1 MNGLTVMLIAFV
13 ALGFGYFIYSKW
25 LEKTWGIDP
34 KQPTPAV
41 KNAGGDYAPA
51 SKWTVA
57 AHQFTSITGAG
68 PVTGPIIAAMFGWLP
83 ALLWMLIGGVFFGAV
98 QDFGS
103 LYASVKNGGKSI
115 GAIIEDYVGRT
126 GRQLFLL
133 FCWLFT
139 LLVIAAFGDMVAAT
153 FNGFSKTGDLQVPN
167 AAAASISMIYMV
179 GAVLFGLFIKYVKPN
194 SGVQFIVGLVLMVLM
209 VWAGIAYPIYADA
222 NTWRYIVF
230 IYLFAASVMPMWLL
244 KQPRDYL
251 SAYLL
256 IGMIICGVLGVFIKN
271 PTLNMPAVT
280 GFTVKNMD
288 LFPILFVTIACGA
301 VSGFHSLVSSGTS
314 SKMISNEKDMRLV
327 GYGSMCAEVV
337 LGIVSL
343 VVVCAAATN
352 GALPAGTPFQ
362 TFSHSVAGFLQD
374 IFGVPADIAACI
386 LTMCVSALALTSVD
400 AVARIG
406 RMSLQELF
414 QPAPGKEK
422 TFIQKIFTNVVF
434 STVLTLVCGFALCMA
449 GYMSVWPLFGSA
461 NQLLSAL
468 VLTGL
473 AVFLKATGRKGWMLY
488 VPMTFMFIV
497 TMTAL
502 VEAVVRIFGQIANG
516 TFVFMVGG
524 LQLIVAFAL
533 IVLALLVVYHCVA
546 KLREPAPVKA
556 VAQAE

>member
-1 MNGLTVMLIAFV
+1 MKYLGV
-13 ALGFGYFIYSKW
+13 A
-25 LEKTWGIDP
+25 
-34 KQPTPAV
+34 
-41 KNAGGDYAPA
+41 
-51 SKWTVA
+51 
-57 AHQFTSITGAG
+57 
-68 PVTGPIIAAMFGWLP
+68 
-83 ALLWMLIGGVFFGAV
+83 
-98 QDFGS
+98 
-103 LYASVKNGGKSI
+103 
-115 GAIIEDYVGRT
+115 
-126 GRQLFLL
+126 
-133 FCWLFT
+133 
-139 LLVIAAFGDMVAAT
+139 
-153 FNGFSKTGDLQVPN
+153 
-167 AAAASISMIYMV
+167 
-179 GAVLFGLFIKYVKPN
+179 
-194 SGVQFIVGLVLMVLM
+194 
-209 VWAGIAYPIYADA
+209 
-222 NTWRYIVF
+222 
-230 IYLFAASVMPMWLL
+230 
-244 KQPRDYL
+244 
-251 SAYLL
+251 
-256 IGMIICGVLGVFIKN
+256 GVLLG
-271 PTLNMPAVT
+271 L
-280 GFTVKNMD
+280 
-288 LFPILFVTIACGA
+288 
-301 VSGFHSLVSSGTS
+301 SL
-314 SKMISNEKDMRLV
+314 L
-327 GYGSMCAEVV
+327 
-337 LGIVSL
+337 
-343 VVVCAAATN
+343 
-352 GALPAGTPFQ
+352 
-362 TFSHSVAGFLQD
+362 
-374 IFGVPADIAACI
+374 GVPALADEAKQPVPRVGQVVIESMGPASGTIPKGKLATI
-386 LTMCVSALALTSVD
+386 VNYIHADKHTWYKNGSRHTAKYPFNKGTQRNLHDRFVLKMRYGLGDGYDVRFATPIVMNNFRAHSTLTPNSVSSKNGIGDTTFVLHKQFLSQREGSPVDMAWDLGVWTPTGGTSDDGVGTGAWGAMAGLGVGHAFDGGRQFVEGEVMYLYRGVGHTSRVDVSDVFRLNGRYVYALSQHWDMGVETQFEYNTDSRRYGRSNNDASTTWFAGPSVTLKLPEYNASLGVSAQFSLYQNYD